1 MTAAFDD
8 YVAAY
13 NSDDPKIRLKIN
25 HTYRVAA
32 LCEQIGQAAGME
44 NSDLIWLCGMLHDI
58 GRFEQIRRYNTF
70 VDSVSVDHAQFGA
83 DLLFHEGLLE
93 RFVPGLPEEERR
105 ILELSI
111 RSHNLYRI
119 PEGLSGYEA
128 AMCNVLRD
136 ADKIDIF
143 RVNCDTPPEEIY
155 NVSTEDLKTSAVSEE
170 VKACFLK
177 RTAVLR
183 SLKKT
188 AIDFPVAHLCLV
200 FELVYPVSR
209 EIAREQGYVDRLLSF
224 ESDNPDTR
232 AWFQYMRENIWNP

>member
-1 MTAAFDD
+1 
-8 YVAAY
+8 
-13 NSDDPKIRLKIN
+13 
-25 HTYRVAA
+25 
-32 LCEQIGQAAGME
+32 
-44 NSDLIWLCGMLHDI
+44 
-58 GRFEQIRRYNTF
+58 
-70 VDSVSVDHAQFGA
+70 
-83 DLLFHEGLLE
+83 
-93 RFVPGLPEEERR
+93 
-105 ILELSI
+105 
-111 RSHNLYRI
+111 
-119 PEGLSGYEA
+119 
-128 AMCNVLRD
+128 MCNVLRD

-155 NVSTEDLKTSAVSEE
+155 NVSTEDLKTSKVSEE

-209 EIAREQGYVDRLLSF
+209 DIARKQGYVDRLLSF